1 MRFFVG
7 ARFFSEM
14 AHALLAATLAWH
26 VFAVTGSALHLG
38 LLGLVAFLPVLPMS
52 LLGGAVAD
60 TRERRSITATA
71 QAAALLGAALLGLG
85 AVQGVEGLPL
95 LFGMAFAL
103 AIALAFE
110 RPANAALLPS
120 LVPREIFQSAV
131 VVNSTARNLGTV
143 TGPVA
148 MGFAIE
154 AGGVAP
160 AYGLSVVCFALSV
173 ACLLHVHPR
182 APADLGGAVSL
193 AAIREGIAFVRGRR
207 LILGSMTLDMFAV
220 IFAGATA
227 LLPIYA
233 EEILGVGP
241 RGYGLLSASMSLG
254 TFSMTLILLVR
265 PPFARPGRALL
276 AAVLCFG
283 LATLLFGISRS
294 FPLSIAAFV
303 IAGMADQVSMVT
315 RSTIIQLS
323 TPDALRGRVSSVNM
337 IFIGASNELGAAES
351 GFLAAL
357 TSATFSVVAGGF
369 ACLAALGAI
378 FARVPEL
385 RSYRVGDAEEEAATT
400 TR

>member
-1 MRFFVG
+1 M
-7 ARFFSEM
+7 M
-14 AHALLAATLAWH
+14 AHSLLTATLAWH
-26 VFAVTGSALHLG
+26 VFALTGSAFHLG
-38 LLGLVAFLPVLPMS
+38 VLGLVQFLPVLPMS

-60 TRERRSITATA
+60 SHDRRGVTALA
-71 QAAALLGAALLGLG
+71 QAASLVGAAVLGLAAAHG
-85 AVQGVEGLPL
+85 TDTLPL

-103 AIALAFE
+103 AVALAFE
-110 RPANAALLPS
+110 RPAGAALLPS

-143 TGPVA
+143 SGPVA

-154 AGGVAP
+154 AGGVAT
-160 AYGLSVVCFALSV
+160 AYALSAGCLALSV
-173 ACLLHVHPR
+173 AGLWRVRP
-182 APADLGGAVSL
+182 PAAAAVRSPVSL
-193 AAIREGIAFVRGRR
+193 ASIRQGIAFVRGRR

-233 EEILGVGP
+233 DEILEVGP

-254 TFSMTLILLVR
+254 TFLMTLILLVR
-265 PPFARPGRALL
+265 PPVARPGRALL

-283 LATLLFGISRS
+283 LATIVFGVSRS

-357 TSATFSVVAGGF
+357 TSATFSVVAGGI
-369 ACLAALGAI
+369 ACLGVLAAVS
-378 FARVPEL
+378 ARVPEL
-385 RSYRVGDAEEEAATT
+385 RGYRVGDDEEEGRGREDAAPQPV
-400 TR
+400 RER